1 MDNKIR
7 SWLLLL
13 TVALIV
19 AALTGVPHLGQPGLV
34 DSITLIILYLI
45 DGR

>member
-19 AALTGVPHLGQPGLV
+19 AALTGVPHLEQPGLV